1 LKVIAITSSLYLST
15 YLTSFIDTDTDND
28 NVNDIGLE
36 YCHNQGI
43 CHRDLKPENLVLDAH
58 FQLKIVDF
66 GLASFCGGERAV
78 LHSGVGSQPYSAPEV
93 YYSRELYGGRYCF
106 DTLTH

>member
-1 LKVIAITSSLYLST
+1 M
-15 YLTSFIDTDTDND
+15 
-28 NVNDIGLE
+28 E
-36 YCHNQGI
+36 YCHSQGV

-66 GLASFCGGERAV
+66 GLASFCGGDRAV

-93 YYSRELYGGRYCF
+93 YYSRELYGGSGYRGELADIWSTAVILYVM
-106 DTLTH
+106 LTGRMYPLLLIIS